1 MTLRW
6 RLTLYFTLVSAFMLA
21 LAGLGFYVSLH
32 SSLNR
37 SLDDSLI
44 EAASLAASQLSGDGE
59 APSQFSSGD
68 AQEFDKRLRGVTSLL
83 LYSSKGQLTDHFG
96 PKRAPALLEVGFSNA
111 QDQRYYT
118 LKLDN
123 GEWVQAVRSS
133 VETSET
139 LSNAQRLF
147 LLGLPV
153 LLLLGLAGGYWLADR
168 ALRPVDAVSRLASD
182 IAKRGST
189 GERVPLSPGSD
200 EMARLT
206 QTVNAMLERL
216 EQTLERER
224 AFALSAAHE
233 LRTPLSLLIGRLGLA
248 LERERKPEDDERTL
262 VKLLEVSHDLSG
274 TVERL
279 LALARSSGPLIPQ
292 SVDLEVLALET
303 AERLS
308 PSLKGHSVTLHL
320 ELERA
325 QTSGDALSLS
335 LALNNLLENALKYG
349 AQGGHLWLTTSQAE
363 DEARL
368 EVRDDGPGVPDG
380 DLERLIRPFQRGTG
394 MQGVPGSGLGLAL
407 VSALCEQHGGR
418 LELGRA
424 REGGLSACM
433 VLPTEAAKR
442 VSLERPRSVRE
453 G

>member
-1 MTLRW
+1 MSLRW
-6 RLTLYFTLVSAFMLA
+6 RLTLFYTLVSALMLS

-37 SLDDSLI
+37 SLDDSLR
-44 EAASLAASQLSGDGE
+44 EAARLAASQLGGDGE
-59 APSQFSSGD
+59 APTQFSSGD
-68 AQEFDKRLRGVTSLL
+68 AQEFDRRLSGVTSLL
-83 LYSSKGQLTDHFG
+83 LYTSKGQLSDHFG
-96 PKRAPALLEVGFSNA
+96 PNRAPAPLEVGFFSA
-111 QDQRYYT
+111 QSRRYFTQR
-118 LKLDN
+118 LEN

-153 LLLLGLAGGYWLADR
+153 LLLLGLAGGYLLADR

-182 IAKRGST
+182 IARRGST
-189 GERVPLSPGSD
+189 GERVPQSPGFD

-248 LERERKPEDDERTL
+248 LERERKPEDDTRTF
-262 VKLLEVSHDLSG
+262 VKLLEVSRDLNG
-274 TVERL
+274 TVEAL
-279 LALARSSGPLIPQ
+279 LALARSSGPLTPQ
-292 SVDLEVLALET
+292 RVDLDALALET
-303 AERLS
+303 VERLS
-308 PSLKGHSVTLHL
+308 PSLKGQNVTLHL

-325 QTSGDALSLS
+325 HTSGDALSLG
-335 LALNNLLENALKYG
+335 LALSNLLENALKYG
-349 AQGGHLWLTTSQAE
+349 ATGGHLWLATSQAG

-368 EVRDDGPGVPDG
+368 EVRDDGPGVLESE
-380 DLERLIRPFQRGTG
+380 LERLVRPFQRGAG
-394 MQGVPGSGLGLAL
+394 MQGTPGSGLGLAL

-418 LELGRA
+418 LELKRA

-433 VLPTEAAKR
+433 VLPADVPER
-442 VSLERPRSVRE
+442 VDLERVRSTQRA
-453 G
+453 